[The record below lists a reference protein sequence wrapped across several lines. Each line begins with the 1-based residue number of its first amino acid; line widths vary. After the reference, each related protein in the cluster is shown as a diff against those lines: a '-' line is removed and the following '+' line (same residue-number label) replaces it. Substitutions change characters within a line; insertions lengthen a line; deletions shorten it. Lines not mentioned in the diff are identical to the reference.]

1 MPEQQALS
9 MRSHHGASRK
19 YPAADSENDRGHR
32 VMRREFVVVLFAVL
46 AAAAAVSVAAAGRVA
61 AAEPRENSAA
71 PVAVQR
77 VAIPATGI
85 RDEAA
90 MVLVGTALIGLAA
103 AVRRAA

>member
-1 MPEQQALS
+1 
-9 MRSHHGASRK
+9 
-19 YPAADSENDRGHR
+19 
-32 VMRREFVVVLFAVL
+32 MRRQFVVVMFAVL
-46 AAAAAVSVAAAGRVA
+46 AAVAAASAAAAGRVA
-61 AAEPRENSAA
+61 AAEPRENAAA

-77 VAIPATGI
+77 VAMPATGM

>member
-1 MPEQQALS
+1 
-9 MRSHHGASRK
+9 
-19 YPAADSENDRGHR
+19 
-32 VMRREFVVVLFAVL
+32 MRRQFVVVLFAVL
-46 AAAAAVSVAAAGRVA
+46 AAAAVVSVAAAGRGA
-61 AAEPRENSAA
+61 AAEPRENAAA

-77 VAIPATGI
+77 VGIPATGM

>member
-1 MPEQQALS
+1 LLAFAFLCSVPLAEA
-9 MRSHHGASRK
+9 MR
-19 YPAADSENDRGHR
+19 PDTD
-32 VMRREFVVVLFAVL
+32 
-46 AAAAAVSVAAAGRVA
+46 
-61 AAEPRENSAA
+61 EPRETATSA

-77 VAIPATGI
+77 VSLPGTHV

>member
-1 MPEQQALS
+1 
-9 MRSHHGASRK
+9 MRSRMVSL
-19 YPAADSENDRGHR
+19 
-32 VMRREFVVVLFAVL
+32 VFAGLIGTTVSL
-46 AAAAAVSVAAAGRVA
+46 AGAGRP
-61 AAEPRENSAA
+61 AEAQSNAEVIA

-77 VAIPATGI
+77 VSLPAPGL

>member
-1 MPEQQALS
+1 MK
-9 MRSHHGASRK
+9 SRFSFGK
-19 YPAADSENDRGHR
+19 NDRGHR
-32 VMRREFVVVLFAVL
+32 VMRREFVVVVFALV
-46 AAAAAVSVAAAGRVA
+46 AAAVASVAAAGRVA
-61 AAEPRENSAA
+61 AAEPRQETVT

-77 VAIPATGI
+77 VGIPATGI

>member
-1 MPEQQALS
+1 MRKHLIALS
-9 MRSHHGASRK
+9 FAGLLAVLGT
-19 YPAADSENDRGHR
+19 PAASTATTKAD
-32 VMRREFVVVLFAVL
+32 
-46 AAAAAVSVAAAGRVA
+46 
-61 AAEPRENSAA
+61 AETASQA

-77 VAIPATGI
+77 VAVPAKGM

>member
-1 MPEQQALS
+1 
-9 MRSHHGASRK
+9 
-19 YPAADSENDRGHR
+19 
-32 VMRREFVVVLFAVL
+32 MRRQFVVVMFALLAAL
-46 AAAAAVSVAAAGRVA
+46 AAASVAAAGRVA

-77 VAIPATGI
+77 VGIPATGI
-85 RDEAA
+85 RDEVA

>member
-1 MPEQQALS
+1 
-9 MRSHHGASRK
+9 
-19 YPAADSENDRGHR
+19 
-32 VMRREFVVVLFAVL
+32 MRRQFVVVMFAVL
-46 AAAAAVSVAAAGRVA
+46 AAVAAASAAAAGRVA
-61 AAEPRENSAA
+61 AAEPRENAAPA

-77 VAIPATGI
+77 IAMPATGI

>member
-1 MPEQQALS
+1 
-9 MRSHHGASRK
+9 
-19 YPAADSENDRGHR
+19 
-32 VMRREFVVVLFAVL
+32 MRRQFVVVVFAVL
-46 AAAAAVSVAAAGRVA
+46 AAVAAASVAAAGRVA
-61 AAEPRENSAA
+61 AAEPRENTAA

-77 VAIPATGI
+77 VTIPATGI